1 MASRGGEIIYAVTL
15 DDFAYAIDEIS
26 HCRIAIPRLRFRHVG
41 SVHHRFADCS
51 SLRVFA
57 LAVAVVENTVDASS
71 VDIMSIR

>member
-15 DDFAYAIDEIS
+15 DDFAYAIGEIS

-51 SLRVFA
+51 S
-57 LAVAVVENTVDASS
+57 
-71 VDIMSIR
+71 I